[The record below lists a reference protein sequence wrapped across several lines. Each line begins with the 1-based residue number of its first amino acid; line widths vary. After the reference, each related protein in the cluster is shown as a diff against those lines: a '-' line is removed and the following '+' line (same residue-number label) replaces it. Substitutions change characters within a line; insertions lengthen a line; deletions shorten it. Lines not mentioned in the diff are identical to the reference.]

1 MTEAQLKHAG
11 QYACTLAD
19 TLLAKENVQFHP
31 AVIRNRRFSICRHRS
46 DTYQLIFSWEMLQ
59 CCYEEGYP
67 WWKINLRVW
76 PRKAAGLRGIHRH
89 ILHEVAHVRQIRNG
103 ERWRGSVHNAY
114 FVKRLREL
122 AREVPFESHQES
134 RRLTG

>member
-1 MTEAQLKHAG
+1 MTEAQLKRAG
-11 QYACTLAD
+11 QYARTLAD
-19 TLLAKENVQFHP
+19 TLLSRENVHFYP
-31 AVIRNRRFSICRHRS
+31 AVIRNRRFSICRHQNE
-46 DTYQLIFSWEMLQ
+46 TYQLIFSWEMLQ

-67 WWKINLRVW
+67 WWKVNLRVW
-76 PRKAAGLRGIHRH
+76 PRKVAGLHGIHRH
-89 ILHEVAHVRQIRNG
+89 ILHEAAHVRQIRNG